1 MPPAPLIPPRA
12 LSSFDVIMAR
22 VRGKTE
28 RKTGLSHQYK
38 ICPICGAS
46 VHRSAVICPTC
57 GTSLAD
63 VPVSDED
70 TRPIRPLNPRYDR
83 RFGETDLY
91 ESELKRPRGGYL
103 FTALLALVAVACIVG
118 VTIASVRFFDSLSAP
133 TPSPLTTTT
142 ALPDAAL
149 TVSLATNTLRP
160 TIIMSTVTPAPPTPL
175 PTETPGPCTRQIQP
189 GDDLISLAWACGHRD
204 LAVIPLILDMNN
216 LSAPEEIR
224 AGDTIVIP
232 WPTGTPDPNAAALSV
247 EEAGAAES
255 IAVAAVG
262 LDVSTSTP
270 APAGPTVRPTETL
283 LPGVMWHRVGAG
295 DTMASIVYQYNTE
308 AETLER
314 LNPQIDFLQCDFG
327 ERTGGPSCIVLLV
340 EGQNIRVPAP
350 TPTPTLSP
358 TLSGSET
365 PTPSATPTFN
375 APSALSPADRTLF
388 AADELITLRW
398 VATGTL
404 GPREVYRVRVT
415 DTTLGV
421 EYSADTIELS
431 FILPNDWQGTDGQRH
446 EYRWTVSV
454 VSLDAPDR
462 PIFVTEPRSFTWQ
475 GRN

>member
-1 MPPAPLIPPRA
+1 
-12 LSSFDVIMAR
+12 MAR
-22 VRGKTE
+22 VKGKTE

-38 ICPICGAS
+38 LCPICGSSA
-46 VHRSAVICPTC
+46 HRSAVICPTC

-70 TRPIRPLNPRYDR
+70 TRPIRPVNPRYDR

-91 ESELKRPRGGYL
+91 ESELRRPRGGYV
-103 FTALLALVAVACIVG
+103 FTVLLALLVVGCIIALTVAG
-118 VTIASVRFFDSLSAP
+118 VRFFDSMSAP
-133 TPSPLTTTT
+133 TATVTVQPQ
-142 ALPDAAL
+142 AAL
-149 TVSLATNTLRP
+149 TVSLATNTVRP

-204 LAVIPLILDMNN
+204 LAVIPLILEMNN
-216 LSAPEEIR
+216 LSAPEAIR

-232 WPTGTPDPNAAALSV
+232 WPTSTPDPNAAAPSGDTVVVDSSAPPESV
-247 EEAGAAES
+247 
-255 IAVAAVG
+255 AVAAAVG
-262 LDVSTSTP
+262 LDVATSTP

-283 LPGVMWHRVGAG
+283 LPGVMWHRVASGE
-295 DTMASIVYQYNTE
+295 TMASIVYQYNTE

-327 ERTGGPSCIVLLV
+327 ERTGGPTCIVLLI
-340 EGQNIRVPAP
+340 EGQDIRVPAP

-388 AADELITLRW
+388 APDELITLRW

-404 GPREVYRVRVT
+404 GAREVYRVRVT
-415 DTTLGV
+415 DTTTGV

-431 FILPNDWQGTDGQRH
+431 FILPTDWQSADGQRH
-446 EYRWTVSV
+446 EYLWTVSV

-475 GRN
+475 GR